1 MYNFVLN
8 AQNFPVKR
16 QKQGPSVMGTVN
28 ISRENNKED
37 NYVLTRGYHILE
49 RKFLITISVN

>member
-8 AQNFPVKR
+8 ALNFPVKR

-37 NYVLTRGYHILE
+37 NYVLTR
-49 RKFLITISVN
+49 V